1 MIGNIVGAG
10 YYLLYFWRGKSMLSI
25 RLKDV
30 SRNDKV
36 CSSVLVIGVPA
47 SLGSL
52 LMSVSQIVVNGQ
64 MSAYGDMALAG
75 IGVAMKVT
83 MITGMVCIGLGQGVQ
98 PLLGYC
104 VGARLWERY
113 QKILKFSLLFA
124 FALSTVL
131 TSACYLCLDQI
142 IHAFLTDQNA
152 FAYALRFARIL
163 LSTSFLFGVFYVLT
177 NSLQAMG
184 AAKASLIIS
193 LSRQGLIYIPALFL
207 LQAAVGVNGLV
218 WAQPLADVLS
228 IILAVILCAT
238 TTKQMMRKPIET
250 EGTIS

>member
-1 MIGNIVGAG
+1 M
-10 YYLLYFWRGKSMLSI
+10 
-25 RLKDV
+25 
-30 SRNDKV
+30 
-36 CSSVLVIGVPA
+36 
-47 SLGSL
+47 
-52 LMSVSQIVVNGQ
+52 
-64 MSAYGDMALAG
+64 
-75 IGVAMKVT
+75 
-83 MITGMVCIGLGQGVQ
+83 
-98 PLLGYC
+98 
-104 VGARLWERY
+104 
-113 QKILKFSLLFA
+113 
-124 FALSTVL
+124 
-131 TSACYLCLDQI
+131 DQI

>member
-1 MIGNIVGAG
+1 M
-10 YYLLYFWRGKSMLSI
+10 
-25 RLKDV
+25 
-30 SRNDKV
+30 
-36 CSSVLVIGVPA
+36 IGVPA

-152 FAYALRFARIL
+152 FA
-163 LSTSFLFGVFYVLT
+163 
-177 NSLQAMG
+177 
-184 AAKASLIIS
+184 AKASLIIS

>member
-1 MIGNIVGAG
+1 
-10 YYLLYFWRGKSMLSI
+10 
-25 RLKDV
+25 
-30 SRNDKV
+30 
-36 CSSVLVIGVPA
+36 
-47 SLGSL
+47 
-52 LMSVSQIVVNGQ
+52 MSVSQIVVNGQ

-131 TSACYLCLDQI
+131 TLACYLCLDQI